1 VRDNINGWTGFSD
14 SYRTKAHDQ
23 ILELKNRR
31 LEPERCAVDLLAE
44 AVPPLR
50 NLSSGTDPHRLWRCP
65 LQLLHGC
72 VVGGGQHLKHDPKL
86 TCGGWHHMPLGVV
99 IDIAGLL
106 INNQFAHQWR
116 DKNTKKLTRLS
127 GIDRRRGCRRT
138 CGIGFGWVMAGVRV
152 SSVLTLRHRVGKD
165 PAAAQLTRHFNFKT
179 EQDLDP
185 SRNWVGGETHCTL
198 LMWSL
203 LADEECAR

>member
-1 VRDNINGWTGFSD
+1 VRDNKSGWAGFSD

-23 ILELKNRR
+23 ISELKNPH
-31 LEPERCAVDLLAE
+31 LEPERCAVDLSAE

-50 NLSSGTDPHRLWRCP
+50 NLSSGTDPHRLWRRP

-86 TCGGWHHMPLGVV
+86 TRGGWHHMPLGVQ

-116 DKNTKKLTRLS
+116 DKNTKKLTRLL

-138 CGIGFGWVMAGVRV
+138 CGIGFSWVVAGVRV
-152 SSVLTLRHRVGKD
+152 SSVLTLRRRVGKD
-165 PAAAQLTRHFNFKT
+165 PAAAQPTRHFNFKT

-185 SRNWVGGETHCTL
+185 FTKLGGWRN
-198 LMWSL
+198 SL
-203 LADEECAR
+203 YTVNVVSPCR